1 MRFLILSLHDVS
13 TATWLQLYV
22 YKAVVTLLWKH
33 RYQML
38 QLKTLFYLLSFIDGY
53 STKYI
58 VYNWDS
64 EVIVP
69 TTSREL
75 AQFNF
80 VNSMISTHDSCYYSG
95 NIPIATIKA
104 RL

>member
-1 MRFLILSLHDVS
+1 METND
-13 TATWLQLYV
+13 A
-22 YKAVVTLLWKH
+22 KA

-58 VYNWDS
+58 VYNWES